1 MEMNQ
6 EQALRE
12 QIVTVCRRYYQKGFG
27 AAADGNVSARLDS
40 ERILITPAAK
50 PKGFL
55 KPQDLVVTDMAGRAL
70 GAGRP
75 SSEILIH
82 LEVYR
87 ARPEVAGVVHAHP
100 PVAVA
105 YTVAGRPFP
114 DRIMPEA
121 VVVLGDVA
129 VVPYATPGTLDLP
142 RSMRPYLYHDVMLLE
157 RHGSVTVG
165 RDVEEA
171 YARLET
177 LEHTAK
183 VAWAADTLGGARP
196 MSESDLQPLRALRAQ
211 VADRPAAVDEAQ
223 LERMVFEAVKK
234 VLGR

>member
-1 MEMNQ
+1 MEMTRERQ
-6 EQALRE
+6 LRE
-12 QIVTVCRRYYQKGFG
+12 RIVSVCRHYYQKGFG
-27 AAADGNVSARLDS
+27 AAADGNVSARLD
-40 ERILITPAAK
+40 EDRILITPTAR

-55 KPQDLVVTDMAGRAL
+55 QPEDLVVTDL
-70 GAGRP
+70 AGRP
-75 SSEILIH
+75 LSPGKPSSEVLIH

-87 ARPEVAGVVHAHP
+87 ARPEIGGVVHAHP

-121 VVVLGDVA
+121 VVVLGPVA
-129 VVPYATPGTLDLP
+129 VVPYATPGTADLP
-142 RSMRPYLYHDVMLLE
+142 VSMRPFLAHDVMLLE
-157 RHGSVTVG
+157 RHGSVTLG

-196 MSESDLQPLRALRAQ
+196 LSEAQLIPLRVLRDQ
-211 VADRPAAVDEAQ
+211 AAGPPVDEAR
-223 LERMVFEAVKK
+223 LEALVMEAVRKA
-234 VLGR
+234 LGR